1 MKIRRIFI
9 MRRSMEQLR
18 GDSKELTEKGEEG
31 LKSSQEIQTDI
42 TDLKTGLDDLPP
54 DLDEPIAS
62 AIQEAKQAGREQA
75 TNDVNEIKEQ
85 INQDMAKAEDIK
97 NKTDANISE
106 NNAAGSSL
114 EGMKSNRYSGGI
126 DRVISEIEANNAVGE
141 NIKTNQDAKYQ
152 EIYDGIDAVLN
163 EI

>member
-1 MKIRRIFI
+1 M
-9 MRRSMEQLR
+9 
-18 GDSKELTEKGEEG
+18 
-31 LKSSQEIQTDI
+31 
-42 TDLKTGLDDLPP
+42 
-54 DLDEPIAS
+54 DEPIAS
-62 AIQEAKQAGREQA
+62 AIQEAKQAGRDQA

-106 NNAAGSSL
+106 NNAARSSL

-141 NIKTNQDAKYQ
+141 NIKANQDAKYQ

>member
-1 MKIRRIFI
+1 

-31 LKSSQEIQTDI
+31 LKSSQEIQTHI

-62 AIQEAKQAGREQA
+62 AIQEAKQAGRDQA

-106 NNAAGSSL
+106 NNAARPSL

-141 NIKTNQDAKYQ
+141 NIKANQDAKYQ